1 MNGVGLLLY
10 CVAGAVQIV
19 CESDVMMEAR
29 AQLMKRPVVNNLE
42 RGGGSCDA
50 ASLAT
55 LPFVAD
61 LLVLIALI
69 FSLLL

>member
-1 MNGVGLLLY
+1 
-10 CVAGAVQIV
+10 
-19 CESDVMMEAR
+19 MEAR